1 VDSEIVCDKV
11 HSWEMSSGNRQ
22 KTQKT
27 AEPAAGKWTG
37 LERTGSTDTACLQAQ
52 INPDAGEKRQEHAEQ
67 SATE

>member
-1 VDSEIVCDKV
+1 MTRVQLL
-11 HSWEMSSGNRQ
+11 GNVVR
-22 KTQKT
+22 KPAKDAEKT
-27 AEPAAGKWTG
+27 AEPTAGKWTG